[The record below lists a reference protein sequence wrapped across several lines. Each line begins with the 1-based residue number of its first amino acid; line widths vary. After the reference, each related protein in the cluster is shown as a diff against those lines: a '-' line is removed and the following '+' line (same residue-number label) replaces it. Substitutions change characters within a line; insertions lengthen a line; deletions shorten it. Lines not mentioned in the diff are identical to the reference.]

1 MQEIMNFEGG
11 GYEPVMLV
19 GPVPQRRAAVGR
31 KVLAGAAAAAMGLAV
46 VALVVYSAD
55 PNQGAASSMSVH
67 SSCVGSSCG
76 TGAGGIGGEMHFGS
90 VLRSPRGRSRLCV
103 RRCTEVLPRDT
114 GLI

>member
-55 PNQGAASSMSVH
+55 PNQGAASMSAH

-76 TGAGGIGGEMHFGS
+76 IGAGGIGGEMHFGS